1 MTRCSLYITT
11 AVLLLAGCVVLDRI
25 TGPDVVSAKKA
36 GSDGHEVVEVTGNH
50 VMGVYGGMSTF
61 DGAMLGARWE
71 STSPDIVDMLVTY
84 RSANNAEQIVIEFD
98 ELRVN
103 VNGSTTSF
111 TPVGLARITMPLSYL
126 ESMLVAEVCKLQLIR
141 GENVA
146 EGDFAIASN
155 AGKPTAKASLQRFYD
170 KVQATKTELA
180 ASKKEATSP

>member
-1 MTRCSLYITT
+1 MTRCSLYMTT

-25 TGPDVVSAKKA
+25 SGPGVVSAQKA
-36 GSDGHEVVEVTGNH
+36 GLDGHEVVEVTGNH

-71 STSPDIVDMLVTY
+71 STSPEIVDMLVTY
-84 RSANNAEQIVIEFD
+84 RSSNDAERIIIEFD

-103 VNGSTTSF
+103 VNGSPTSF
-111 TPVGLARITMPLSYL
+111 KPVGPARITMPLSYL
-126 ESMLVAEVCKLQLIR
+126 ESMLVAETCKLQLIR

-155 AGKPTAKASLQRFYD
+155 AGKPTARASLQRFYD
-170 KVQATKTELA
+170 KVHAIKAELA
-180 ASKKEATSP
+180 VAK

>member
-1 MTRCSLYITT
+1 MTRSSLFITT
-11 AVLLLAGCVVLDRI
+11 AALLLAGCAVLDRI
-25 TGPDVVSAKKA
+25 SGPGSVSAQKTVL
-36 GSDGHEVVEVTGNH
+36 GHEVVEVTGNH

-71 STSPDIVDMLVTY
+71 STRPDIVDMLVTY
-84 RSANNAEQIVIEFD
+84 RSANNAEQIIIEFD

-103 VNGSTTSF
+103 VNGSVTRF
-111 TPVGLARITMPLSYL
+111 KPVGPAKITMPLSYL

-170 KVQATKTELA
+170 KVQATKAELA
-180 ASKKEATSP
+180 VAK